1 MFDLLTLFV
10 IAAFVSAVAGFMLLL
25 SWLQNR
31 NVQALALWASAF
43 IIGSVGVALIAARG
57 DIPDTWSIGIANA
70 IMATAY
76 GIMWAGVRNFD
87 GRPTSAPLVFAGAAI
102 WLLACHI
109 EAFFASPQARTAL
122 MSAIIVLYSVLSA
135 WEFWRGR
142 KEGLIFRLPV
152 ICLLLVHAALFM
164 IRIPLAGALPLPT
177 DSENIHASW
186 WIFITFEAVFFS
198 FCIPYLLGGMAKERT
213 VLGYKHA
220 SLIDPLTGV
229 GNRRAFFERG
239 EKLLHRSAFDRRPTV
254 LLLFDLDGFKH
265 INDTFGHHVGDQILT
280 AFCGVATA
288 ALRPDDLFGR
298 LGGEEFSCLL
308 PHASLDKGLAVAERI
323 RSNFEA
329 TTLEVGANTLAA
341 TVSVGIAMSIDQK
354 RDLAGMIRAADRA
367 LYRAKAKG
375 RNRVEYAS
383 DIPEALIGD
392 VKVEVSRGAR

>member
-1 MFDLLTLFV
+1 
-10 IAAFVSAVAGFMLLL
+10 
-25 SWLQNR
+25 
-31 NVQALALWASAF
+31 
-43 IIGSVGVALIAARG
+43 
-57 DIPDTWSIGIANA
+57 
-70 IMATAY
+70 
-76 GIMWAGVRNFD
+76 
-87 GRPTSAPLVFAGAAI
+87 
-102 WLLACHI
+102 
-109 EAFFASPQARTAL
+109 
-122 MSAIIVLYSVLSA
+122 
-135 WEFWRGR
+135 
-142 KEGLIFRLPV
+142 
-152 ICLLLVHAALFM
+152 M

-383 DIPEALIGD
+383 DIPEAQIGD